1 MDQSRNRQSGEP
13 YNSYNRINLREKIP
27 MKINKNLI
35 ALIITAV
42 GALLLGVQLQAEQA
56 YMFFYRE
63 SQQLLFLDWSYI
75 SEVLLQ
81 FGGVGIFVSQFLVQF
96 FIHPVVG
103 AATTAV
109 IVGVSVWMLW
119 LTMRKINDN
128 VALLPLLFVPSLFVV
143 MYIATSYHHY
153 TGLVAIM
160 FMAIALWGYS
170 LCREQSYMVRVGIGA
185 AITLVLYLFVGS
197 IGMLFAVCALLF
209 DAVLKRE
216 KWYLGAIYAAIA
228 CVAGSYLVHTG
239 DIIDYEFAYTP
250 KFYNEFY
257 VEMTPFLHMAWV
269 AMVAVMAVIYAAG
282 LIKRMSL
289 WINGALGAILCL
301 AVAGWYLQRHEKEVN
316 AGLYSYMELYHHMVT
331 ENWDGILSTPNV
343 SMQNALNANFVNF
356 ALSKKGELLDKL
368 FLYPQINASSLLN
381 ENFGT
386 FVEEHSVYSEIYYH
400 LGIVS
405 QTLELSLAAMAGTY
419 PGTPLL
425 LQQFVRSRIV
435 MGDYDLAG
443 KFVYRLS
450 KTYAYK
456 DWAERQQQFLHNDA
470 AVEADPEYGLKR
482 RTLPELSSEF
492 VSMNGLLYDL
502 MKALTANPD
511 NEVAREYTIAC
522 VLLQKNFDFI
532 RAFVEEYYST
542 PVLPTLPV
550 RLQEA
555 VVTYS
560 ERDMDYCRRY
570 GVSEDVISRFASFRQ
585 KILTLRHRQPS
596 ANPKS
601 QMSEFRD
608 TFWYFMLN

>member
-1 MDQSRNRQSGEP
+1 MPRTWSQRPAGEVIR
-13 YNSYNRINLREKIP
+13 RINETNFEKRP
-27 MKINKNLI
+27 MKLSKNLI
-35 ALIITAV
+35 ALIVTVV
-42 GALLLGVQLQAEQA
+42 GAVLLGVQLQAEQA

-63 SQQLLFLDWSYI
+63 SQQLLFLDWSYL

-81 FGGVGIFVSQFLVQF
+81 FGGVGIFISRFLVQF

-103 AATTAV
+103 AVTTAAL
-109 IVGVSVWMLW
+109 VGGSVWLMW
-119 LTMRKINDN
+119 LALRKINDN
-128 VALLPLLFVPSLFVV
+128 VALLPALFVPLLFQVI
-143 MYIATSYHHY
+143 YLATSYHHY
-153 TGLVAIM
+153 EGLVAL
-160 FMAIALWGYS
+160 FFLALALWGYT
-170 LCREQSYMVRVGIGA
+170 LCRECDYKVRLGVGA
-185 AITLVLYLFVGS
+185 AIALVLYLLVGS

-209 DAVLKRE
+209 DAMLKRE
-216 KWYLGAIYAAIA
+216 KWYLGALYAAVV
-228 CVAGSYLVHTG
+228 CVAGSFLVQRG
-239 DIIDYEFAYTP
+239 EIIDYEFAYTP

-257 VEMTPFLHMAWV
+257 VVMTPFLNMTWYST
-269 AMVAVMAVIYAAG
+269 VAVMVIFYLVG
-282 LIKRMSL
+282 LIKKMNVWL
-289 WINGALGAILCL
+289 NGALL
-301 AVAGWYLQRHEKEVN
+301 AVMCCVVVGWYLPRHEKEINGGV
-316 AGLYSYMELYHHMVT
+316 YTYMELYHYLVT
-331 ENWDGILSTPNV
+331 ENWDGILSVDRLSFQDP
-343 SMQNALNANFVNF
+343 LNANFVNF

-368 FLYPQINASSLLN
+368 FLYPQVNASSLLN
-381 ENFGT
+381 ERFGT
-386 FVEEHSVYSEIYYH
+386 FVEEHCVYSEIYYH

-435 MGDYDLAG
+435 LGDYDLAG

-450 KTYAYK
+450 KTYGYK
-456 DWAERQQQFLHNDA
+456 DWAQRQQQFLHDDA
-470 AVEADPEYGLKR
+470 AVETDAEYGLKR

-511 NEVAREYTIAC
+511 NEAAREYVIAC
-522 VLLQKNFDFI
+522 LLVQKDFDRI
-532 RAFVEEYYST
+532 RSFVEEYYST
-542 PVLPTLPV
+542 PMLPTLPV

-570 GVSEDVISRFASFRQ
+570 GVSEQTIARFASFRQ
-585 KILTLRHRQPS
+585 KILNLRHRQPN

-608 TFWYFMLN
+608 TFWYYMLG

>member
-1 MDQSRNRQSGEP
+1 MKR
-13 YNSYNRINLREKIP
+13 P

-35 ALIITAV
+35 ALIITAI
-42 GALLLGVQLQAEQA
+42 GALLLGVQLQADQA

-170 LCREQSYMVRVGIGA
+170 LCREQSYKVRVGIGA
-185 AITLVLYLFVGS
+185 AITLVFYLLVGS
-197 IGMLFAVCALLF
+197 IGMLFAMCALLF
-209 DAVLKRE
+209 DAMLKRE

-289 WINGALGAILCL
+289 WINGALGAILCI

-316 AGLYSYMELYHHMVT
+316 PGFYSYMELYHHMVT

-435 MGDYDLAG
+435 LGDYDLAG

-456 DWAERQQQFLHNDA
+456 DWAERQQQFLHNDV

-570 GVSEDVISRFASFRQ
+570 GVSEEVISRFASFRQ

>member
-13 YNSYNRINLREKIP
+13 YNSYNRINLREKRP

-35 ALIITAV
+35 ALIITAI

-63 SQQLLFLDWSYI
+63 SQQLLFLDWSYL

-170 LCREQSYMVRVGIGA
+170 LCREQSYKVRVGIGA
-185 AITLVLYLFVGS
+185 AITLVLYLLVGS

-209 DAVLKRE
+209 DVMLKRE

-331 ENWDGILSTPNV
+331 ENWDGILSTPNI

-435 MGDYDLAG
+435 LGDYDLAG

-570 GVSEDVISRFASFRQ
+570 GVSEEVISRFASFRQ

>member
-1 MDQSRNRQSGEP
+1 
-13 YNSYNRINLREKIP
+13 
-27 MKINKNLI
+27 MKLSKNLI
-35 ALIITAV
+35 ALIVTVV
-42 GALLLGVQLQAEQA
+42 GAVLLGVQLQAEQA

-63 SQQLLFLDWSYI
+63 SQQLLFLDWSYL

-81 FGGVGIFVSQFLVQF
+81 FGGVGIFISRFLVQF

-103 AATTAV
+103 AVTTAAL
-109 IVGVSVWMLW
+109 VGGSVWLMW
-119 LTMRKINDN
+119 LALRKINDN
-128 VALLPLLFVPSLFVV
+128 VALLPALFVPLLFQVI
-143 MYIATSYHHY
+143 YLATAYHHY
-153 TGLVAIM
+153 EGLVAL
-160 FMAIALWGYS
+160 FFLALALWGYT
-170 LCREQSYMVRVGIGA
+170 LCRECDYKVRLGVGA
-185 AITLVLYLFVGS
+185 AIALVLYLLVGS

-209 DAVLKRE
+209 DAMLKRE
-216 KWYLGAIYAAIA
+216 KWYLGALYAAVV
-228 CVAGSYLVHTG
+228 CVAGSFLVQRG
-239 DIIDYEFAYTP
+239 EIIDYEFAYTP

-257 VEMTPFLHMAWV
+257 VVMTPFLNMTWYST
-269 AMVAVMAVIYAAG
+269 VAVMVIFYLVG
-282 LIKRMSL
+282 LIKKMNVWL
-289 WINGALGAILCL
+289 NGALL
-301 AVAGWYLQRHEKEVN
+301 AVMCCVVVGWYLPRHEKEINGGV
-316 AGLYSYMELYHHMVT
+316 YTYMELYHYLVT
-331 ENWDGILSTPNV
+331 ENWDGILSVDRLSFQDP
-343 SMQNALNANFVNF
+343 LNANFVNF

-368 FLYPQINASSLLN
+368 FLYPQVNASSLLN
-381 ENFGT
+381 ERFGT
-386 FVEEHSVYSEIYYH
+386 FVEEHCVYSEIYYH

-435 MGDYDLAG
+435 LGDYDLAG

-450 KTYAYK
+450 KTYGYK
-456 DWAERQQQFLHNDA
+456 DWAQRQQQFLHDDA
-470 AVEADPEYGLKR
+470 AVEADAEYGLKR

-511 NEVAREYTIAC
+511 NEAAREYVIAC
-522 VLLQKNFDFI
+522 LLVQKDFDRI
-532 RAFVEEYYST
+532 RSFVEEYYST
-542 PVLPTLPV
+542 PMLPTLPV

-570 GVSEDVISRFASFRQ
+570 GVSEHTIARFASFRQ
-585 KILTLRHRQPS
+585 KILNLRHRQPN

-608 TFWYFMLN
+608 TFWYYMLG

>member
-1 MDQSRNRQSGEP
+1 MSLSRIRLNGEP
-13 YNSYNRINLREKIP
+13 HSSYNRINLREKRP

-35 ALIITAV
+35 ALIITAI
-42 GALLLGVQLQAEQA
+42 GALLLGVQLQADQA

-170 LCREQSYMVRVGIGA
+170 LCREQSYKVRVGFGA
-185 AITLVLYLFVGS
+185 AITLVLYLLVGS

-209 DAVLKRE
+209 DAMLKRE

-289 WINGALGAILCL
+289 WINGALGAILCI

-316 AGLYSYMELYHHMVT
+316 PGIYSYMELYHHMVT

-435 MGDYDLAG
+435 LGDYDLAG

-570 GVSEDVISRFASFRQ
+570 GVSEEVISRFASFRQ